1 MHYTFPVERCEILGI
16 PVDAVSQQEAIRCI
30 VQFCRSAGQF
40 HIATPNPEMLV
51 EATKNEEFR
60 NVLRNTTLNVPDGV
74 GLVWAIKRS
83 KGFKGCKGSKS
94 RNTSTTFTTS
104 TTFITPVERVTGA
117 DLLQAITAPQSR
129 LCPPE
134 RIFLLGAAPGVAEK
148 AAVELKKRNPAI
160 RDIGTWSGSP
170 SVEDEAEIIRRI
182 NTFSFT
188 PRSSGG
194 SGGGHI
200 LLFVAF
206 GAPKQDLWIAR
217 ILKKLPSVKIAM
229 GVGGAL
235 DFLSGRKKRAP
246 RWMQAIG
253 IEWLWRLILEP
264 RRVGRIWNAVVV
276 FPWMI
281 YVCHPE
287 EPPSR
292 L

>member
-1 MHYTFPVERCEILGI
+1 VERITILGI

-51 EATKNEEFR
+51 EASKNPEFKK
-60 NVLRNTTLNVPDGV
+60 VLQNTAMNIPDGA
-74 GLVWAIKRS
+74 GLVWALRRGMRGRRS
-83 KGFKGCKGSKS
+83 DRGDSS
-94 RNTSTTFTTS
+94 RTSVPSLTS
-104 TTFITPVERVTGA
+104 VPPPTSVVRLTGT
-117 DLLQAITAPQSR
+117 DLLQKITTSESR

-217 ILKKLPSVKIAM
+217 NLKKLPSVKIAM